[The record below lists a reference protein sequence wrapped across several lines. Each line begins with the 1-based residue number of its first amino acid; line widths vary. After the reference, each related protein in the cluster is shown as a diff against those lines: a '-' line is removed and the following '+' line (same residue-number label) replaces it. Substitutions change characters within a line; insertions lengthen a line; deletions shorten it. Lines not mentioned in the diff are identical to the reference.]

1 MKFPLQNGTP
11 RPSYKSY
18 KWKNTYHFVFTN
30 RGSTLTFFMFFFHIT
45 DSFFRPWTY
54 GSGRVSD
61 LGQFYFS
68 IVDTEMIETLSIL
81 EAPDVVLQELVLL
94 HTVCPAPVCHHR
106 LRMIAQKCSYK
117 MVHGFSPKKMISLQ
131 NGHWN

>member
-1 MKFPLQNGTP
+1 M
-11 RPSYKSY
+11 
-18 KWKNTYHFVFTN
+18 VFSHH
-30 RGSTLTFFMFFFHIT
+30 RLIFQTLDF
-45 DSFFRPWTY
+45 

-94 HTVCPAPVCHHR
+94 HTVCRAPVCHHR

-131 NGHWN
+131 TGHILELTTTVFIHHYICIWGPYKLIWT